1 MHIHMHLHETN
12 QTATSTTLAEHQLN
26 GMSEE
31 AAHHHPS
38 MIPSQYS
45 PQAVLIGD
53 FARRLLNNSD
63 IHRRVADAIR
73 QQHGQGQRQR
83 QGQRSESSQSNNNNR
98 KNNYD
103 SNRNNDPNEEDEWSD

>member
-73 QQHGQGQRQR
+73 QQHGQGQRQ
-83 QGQRSESSQSNNNNR
+83 GQRSESSQSNNNNR